1 MAKKILL
8 ALAALAA
15 ALLLLWAYAG
25 GFSTPAPINRVEAGP
40 WHIAYIHHKGPY
52 KSIGKVLDQLEKE
65 LITAGVE
72 VERYGGIFYD
82 RPEVAGNDKCRSDA
96 FAVISAAQ
104 AAKLKDNKAVRTRVL
119 GRRGYLATSFPF
131 RGMLSVI
138 AGVAKVYPEYQKY
151 WQANKLPPYT
161 YRETGFEND
170 YAIELYGPKRI
181 FYYMT
186 IPQKEKI

>member
-8 ALAALAA
+8 ALAAVAA

-25 GFSTPAPINRVEAGP
+25 GFSTAAPINRVEAGP
-40 WHIAYIHHKGPY
+40 WHIAYISHKGPY
-52 KSIGKVLDQLEKE
+52 KSIGKVLDQLERD
-65 LITAGVE
+65 LVAAGVE
-72 VERYGGIFYD
+72 PERYGGLFYD

-104 AAKLKDNKAVRTRVL
+104 AEKFKGHATVKTRVIE
-119 GRRGYLATSFPF
+119 RRSYLATSMPF

-138 AGVAKVYPEYQKY
+138 AGVSKVYPAYQKY

-161 YRETGFEND
+161 YRETGYEND

-186 IPQKEKI
+186 IPEQEKR

>member
-8 ALAALAA
+8 APAALAA

-40 WHIAYIHHKGPY
+40 WHIAYIRHKGPY

-82 RPEVAGNDKCRSDA
+82 RPEVVGNDKCRSDA

-186 IPQKEKI
+186 IPQKENI